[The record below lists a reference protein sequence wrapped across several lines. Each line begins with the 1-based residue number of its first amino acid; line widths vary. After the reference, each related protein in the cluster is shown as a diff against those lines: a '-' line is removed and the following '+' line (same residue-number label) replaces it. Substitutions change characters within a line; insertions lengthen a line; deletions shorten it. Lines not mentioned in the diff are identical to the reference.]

1 MSFYNDLKYSRILF
15 ILYEKFLKKNYVE
28 KIINFMKV
36 FLDIFKLFLIFIIV
50 IRLGDRYLI
59 VNYEFVF
66 FMNI

>member
-1 MSFYNDLKYSRILF
+1 M
-15 ILYEKFLKKNYVE
+15 YEKFLKKNYVE

-36 FLDIFKLFLIFIIV
+36 FLDFFKLFLIFIIV